1 MAVVDPLLAA
11 LASHVLARPSGDVIG
26 NTSLNNLR
34 SKLKLLLATLEL
46 SQRNFSGYS
55 LRRGGAANAFASG
68 TYFDTLLVMG
78 RWQSVQTAR
87 QYLDSGREAL
97 VPLHFSTTSQRLIT
111 LFSKPRYAFLR
122 AASQEAH
129 LPALGADDVP
139 FFHFF
144 FGPS

>member
-68 TYFDTLLVMG
+68 TNFYIPCWSWG
-78 RWQSVQTAR
+78 
-87 QYLDSGREAL
+87 GG
-97 VPLHFSTTSQRLIT
+97 
-111 LFSKPRYAFLR
+111 KAFKLR
-122 AASQEAH
+122 ANTWILVEKPWCHCTSPLQAN
-129 LPALGADDVP
+129 G
-139 FFHFF
+139 
-144 FGPS
+144 